1 MKKDNLLSIIIPV
14 YNEAKTIKSVLN
26 LVLKSRLS
34 IKKEIIIINDG
45 STDNTQEIVDKFIQ
59 NNHKTNIR
67 LLNKKNE
74 GKGSAVKLGI
84 MKATGQI
91 IIIQDA
97 DLEYNP
103 DDYEKCIQP
112 IINKKYKV
120 VYGSRVIDKKN
131 IRYRHLSYLI
141 GGRTITLFTNILFGS
156 RLTDEP
162 TCYKT
167 FDSDLIKSINING
180 KKFDWEPEITAK
192 ILKMGIKIKE
202 VPIRYYPRSIKE
214 GKKIRWKDGLD
225 AIITLIKYRLI

>member
-1 MKKDNLLSIIIPV
+1 MKRNNLLSIIIPV

-26 LVLKSRLS
+26 LVLKSKLS

-45 STDNTQEIVDKFIQ
+45 STDDTQEIVDKFIQ
-59 NNHKTNIR
+59 NNHKINIR

-103 DDYEKCIQP
+103 EDYERCIQP
-112 IINKKYKV
+112 IINGKYKV
-120 VYGSRVIDKKN
+120 VYGSRVIDRGN
-131 IRYRHLSYLI
+131 IKYRHLSYLI

-192 ILKMGIKIKE
+192 ILRMGIKIKE